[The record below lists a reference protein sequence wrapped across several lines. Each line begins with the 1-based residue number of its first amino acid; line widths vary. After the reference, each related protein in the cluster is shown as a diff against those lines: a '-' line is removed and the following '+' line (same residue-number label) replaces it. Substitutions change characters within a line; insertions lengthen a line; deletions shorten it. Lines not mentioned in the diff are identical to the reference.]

1 MAVTTIYDEQLAH
14 DDVRDETIERRK
26 RFLETIEGGLDAQAV
41 VTDPLAIDDLVA
53 AHHHRFS
60 REELPFA
67 VVLPDSAEQASVIL
81 RAANTYGIAV
91 FTRGAGTGLGQL
103 STITE
108 PGILLLTDRLNR
120 IREINPTGHYAVVE
134 AGVINARINEEAER
148 YGLYYPPDP
157 ASYRLSTIGGNVAT
171 NAGGFKCA
179 KYGVTRDSLL
189 SLTVV
194 LPDGRIIETGRPT
207 MKNVAGFDLTS
218 LFTGSEGL
226 LGVVTAATIRLRPI
240 PKGVAKVIA
249 FADDL
254 ERTGAV
260 IEAVLNSGVQPA
272 SLELMSVPYEQTYP
286 DKFVPAVGKAKWLI
300 EATTDGRSAQDDADT
315 LFEAIRGTGASLIR
329 PTVEEAETFFIL
341 RKTGRAFPRGTAWM
355 AGSDV
360 AVPLDKL
367 AEFLLTLERLADEAH
382 AQLTVMAHA
391 ADGNTH
397 TGFILPK
404 REGETELPE
413 ALRVAKDKLY
423 DYVLANGGTITGEHG
438 IGLELKDLL
447 GRQIGRDNLNLQ
459 RAIKRAIDPN
469 GILNP
474 GKWA

>member
-1 MAVTTIYDEQLAH
+1 MTATLGNRVLGG
-14 DDVRDETIERRK
+14 DVRDVTVTRREG
-26 RFLETIEGGLDAQAV
+26 FLTEIGESLDVDAI
-41 VTDPLAIDDLVA
+41 VTDPLSISEIVNK
-53 AHHHRFS
+53 HHHRFS
-60 REELPFA
+60 EEKLPFA
-67 VVLPDSAEQASVIL
+67 VLLPNSAEQASSIL
-81 RAANTYGIAV
+81 RAANEYGIAV

-103 STITE
+103 STITV
-108 PGILLLTDRLNR
+108 PGILLLTDRLNH
-120 IREINPTGHYAVVE
+120 IREINPIGHYAVVE
-134 AGVINARINEEAER
+134 AGVINARINEATKE

-157 ASYRLSTIGGNVAT
+157 ASFELSTIGGNVAT

-226 LGVVTAATIRLRPI
+226 LGAVIAATVRLRPI
-240 PKGVAKVIA
+240 PQGVAKVIA
-249 FADDL
+249 FARDL
-254 ERTGAV
+254 GQTGSV
-260 IEAVLNSGVQPA
+260 IEAVLASGVQPA

-286 DKFVPAVGKAKWLI
+286 DKFVESVGDAQWLI
-300 EATTDGRSAQDDADT
+300 EVTTDGRAAEEDAET
-315 LFEAIRGTGASLIR
+315 VLEALRPTGASLIR
-329 PTVEEAETFFIL
+329 PTVDEAETFFIL

-367 AEFLLTLERLADEAH
+367 GEFLLVLERLANEAH
-382 AQLTVMAHA
+382 AQLTIMAHA

-404 REGETELPE
+404 KEGETELPE
-413 ALRVAKDKLY
+413 ALRLAKEKLY

-438 IGLELKDLL
+438 VGLELKDLL
-447 GRQIGRDNLNLQ
+447 VRQIGQDNLDLQ
-459 RAIKRAIDPN
+459 RTLKRALDPR

-474 GKWA
+474 GKWV